1 MSPKARTEKQI
12 AKINQMREII
22 HELMDCETEA
32 ELNATVET
40 YKDDIME
47 LRLQHH
53 VASTIKRI
61 KAVEINHRFNN
72 HKS

>member
-1 MSPKARTEKQI
+1 MSPKARTQQQI
-12 AKINQMREII
+12 ARINHMREII

-40 YKDDIME
+40 YKDDILE

-53 VASTIKRI
+53 VASAIKRI
-61 KAVEINHRFNN
+61 NAVDINKSFE
-72 HKS
+72 HKN

>member
-12 AKINQMREII
+12 AKINQAREII

-40 YKDDIME
+40 YKDAIME

-61 KAVEINHRFNN
+61 LRVSDNRNLNSK
-72 HKS
+72 

>member
-1 MSPKARTEKQI
+1 MSPKLRTEKQI
-12 AKINQMREII
+12 AKINRVREII

-47 LRLQHH
+47 LRLHQHI
-53 VASTIKRI
+53 ASTIKRI
-61 KAVEINHRFNN
+61 KAVEINKSFNYKN
-72 HKS
+72 